1 MAQASGTPLPSPKTS
16 IFDITLPGH
25 AAPVAEALPESPDPL
40 LRARSS
46 LFDATLTD
54 IPAPEKTRSF
64 FSILGGLFSRSKVP
78 EAPGDPMES
87 AAEEVALDRLRT
99 AALQVPLSPRSSI
112 FEATRPGTAVLPED
126 PLEVPVQ
133 AKPSLPSVPMDS
145 EEWDEGTAAEW
156 NPRWNAAPSQD
167 PKPPPLAR
175 PSLRKAFVVTGVLAS
190 AATLAAFALFHRGAE
205 NAGIELES
213 KPVPA
218 ALQAYQARA
227 KSGDAAAMRM
237 LGLCYCYG
245 IASPADWPTGVQWLR
260 RAARAGNATASK
272 ELASMGIRAD

>member
-40 LRARSS
+40 PRARSS
-46 LFDATLTD
+46 VFDATLTD

-64 FSILGGLFSRSKVP
+64 FSILGGLFSRSKAL
-78 EAPGDPMES
+78 EASDDSMEP
-87 AAEEVALDRLRT
+87 AVEEIAPDRFRT
-99 AALQVPLSPRSSI
+99 AGMQVPLSPRSSI
-112 FEATRPGTAVLPED
+112 FEA
-126 PLEVPVQ
+126 
-133 AKPSLPSVPMDS
+133 KPSLPPVPLDS

-156 NPRWNAAPSQD
+156 NPRWNAAPSQE
-167 PKPPPLAR
+167 PKPPTLAR
-175 PSLRKAFVVTGVLAS
+175 PSLRKAFIVTGVLAS

-205 NAGIELES
+205 HAGMELES